1 MTTAVLVL
9 GGVTVGAGGTTL
21 TATTIAA
28 PGGSADPINFLNW
41 IPGQGQEGAPAGHIV
56 FGPAGQVGVITH
68 AVNAT
73 TVALAAPWVGAAL
86 AGGTCQL
93 IFSINALPIGRQ
105 ATIIA
110 NIVALR
116 PLLKSNNLSEY
127 LGDATAQAAVLNNI
141 GALARLLRFDAAQAL
156 TDPQKAQARTNI
168 GLPTTATTITNWNDA
183 LTTGWAMS
191 DSAAN
196 APAAGWFIAEIVAHN
211 DQYVTQTAW
220 AFTSAAAGDSQ
231 AWRRWR
237 KAGVWTAW
245 TRVRLTQSELD
256 ARYQAALGFTPVQQ
270 GGGAGQ
276 GSSKVHIGWNGALV
290 SLLAQVDAVDLGR
303 LWTDY
308 STGVSPGILRLPNK
322 WMLQYAFPILSV
334 DSSGYATGNWPTA
347 FASGPISGAPFM
359 IAACGDGQYTPT
371 RVDVAPTASPLTQY
385 TIRSASLLS
394 TNVRVSVI
402 GIGTAP

>member
-127 LGDATAQAAVLNNI
+127 LGDATAQAAV
-141 GALARLLRFDAAQAL
+141 RES
-156 TDPQKAQARTNI
+156 I
-168 GLPTTATTITNWNDA
+168 GLSASVTPFTPVGGITATD
-183 LTTGWAMS
+183 
-191 DSAAN
+191 
-196 APAAGWFIAEIVAHN
+196 V
-211 DQYVTQTAW
+211 
-220 AFTSAAAGDSQ
+220 
-231 AWRRWR
+231 
-237 KAGVWTAW
+237 
-245 TRVRLTQSELD
+245 
-256 ARYQAALGFTPVQQ
+256 QAALQELDSEKAADSAVVKLTGNQTIAGTKTFSAPLAASITGNAATVFGYAQADFDFRFI
-270 GGGAGQ
+270 GDLRLGAAT
-276 GSSKVHIGWNGALV
+276 VI
-290 SLLAQVDAVDLGR
+290 AVD
-303 LWTDY
+303 
-308 STGVSPGILRLPNK
+308 TGSAPGYNRWKAPPGCSLVDIFQSQTTSLIDFPAARPIQKFSHFAGIWVTVSE
-322 WMLQYAFPILSV
+322 A
-334 DSSGYATGNWPTA
+334 
-347 FASGPISGAPFM
+347 
-359 IAACGDGQYTPT
+359 
-371 RVDVAPTASPLTQY
+371 
-385 TIRSASLLS
+385 
-394 TNVRVSVI
+394 
-402 GIGTAP
+402 